1 MENIKNIKKVFGID
15 SLYFFFETN
24 ENYDDLFLEILD
36 QLEEVKGKFEK
47 REVEFDNKDLLIRV
61 EDIQLTF
68 LGKQEGFYW
77 FKDANSLFRIGFK
90 DRLTNRGL
98 NDIRVQLEGNGIYTI
113 GINPIIKLLKDF
125 LS

>member
-1 MENIKNIKKVFGID
+1 MENINNIKKVFGID

-24 ENYDDLFLEILD
+24 ENYDNLFLEILD

-98 NDIRVQLEGNGIYTI
+98 NDIRVQLEGNGAKI
-113 GINPIIKLLKDF
+113 GLNRTPM
-125 LS
+125 SE